1 MYYEIE
7 VIIIFILGLLGLIV
21 GSFSNVCIYRIPKNE
36 SIIFPA
42 SHCSKCRK
50 TIKPIDNIPLL
61 SYILLKGRC
70 RHCKSKISI
79 QYPIV
84 ELLTGLIYLIIYL
97 IYGLT
102 IQTLIYIILSSA
114 LIIIAFIDLNEQIIP
129 DVISLPGIVIGFIL
143 SFFVTYISFVDSILG
158 ILGIAVGGGIILIIG
173 LGGSVIF
180 KKEAMGGGDIKLA
193 AMIGAFLGYRY
204 IIISLFLGFFL
215 GALTGIILIMAKIKS
230 REDVVPFGPFIVLG
244 SFITLLWGEQIIS
257 WYLGF

>member
-1 MYYEIE
+1 MYYGIEI
-7 VIIIFILGLLGLIV
+7 VLIFVLGLIV
-21 GSFSNVCIYRIPKNE
+21 GSFSNVCIYRIPRNE
-36 SIIFPA
+36 SIIYPA
-42 SHCSKCRK
+42 SHCPKCRT

-70 RHCKSKISI
+70 RYCKSKISI
-79 QYPIV
+79 RYPVV
-84 ELLTGLIYLIIYL
+84 EFLTGFIYLIIYW
-97 IYGLT
+97 IYGLS

-114 LIIIAFIDLNEQIIP
+114 LIIIAFIDLNQQIIP

-143 SFFVTYISFVDSILG
+143 SFFVPYIAFINSALG
-158 ILGIAVGGGIILIIG
+158 VVVGGGVILIIG

-193 AMIGAFLGYRY
+193 AMIGAFLGWRY

-215 GALTGIILIMAKIKS
+215 GALIGIILIMTKIKK
-230 REDVVPFGPFIVLG
+230 REDVIPFGPFIVLG
-244 SFITLLWGEQIIS
+244 SLLTLLWGEKIIT